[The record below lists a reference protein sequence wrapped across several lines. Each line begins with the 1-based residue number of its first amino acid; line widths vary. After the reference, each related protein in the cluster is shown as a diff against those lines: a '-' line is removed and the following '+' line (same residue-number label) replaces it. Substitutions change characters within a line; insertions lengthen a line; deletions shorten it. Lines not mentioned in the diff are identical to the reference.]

1 MSFADLHTHSVHSDG
16 TFSVKEIV
24 SSCCTKNIKYL
35 SLTDH
40 DTINGLSEAKKLCLE
55 KKISFINGVEFS
67 ADFKGEEIHILAYG
81 FDTTNQKLLN
91 ILELFKEQ
99 RDKRNKKMLSKLK
112 DFGINIDYDKLSL
125 EKNSTITRGDI
136 AMEIFN
142 LGFAKTTKDAFNKY
156 VSKNGVAY
164 VPKDA
169 ISYKEILNT
178 INEIGAIS
186 SLAHPNIY
194 NFYNS
199 NLKTAISELKRCGLN
214 SIECYHSSYNQNI
227 TNTLL
232 GFCNRYDLLISGGSD
247 FHGYKK
253 KDVFLGQ
260 ATNNQY
266 IDYKLLSSLLNKTCF
281 DK

>member
-1 MSFADLHTHSVHSDG
+1 MSFVDLHTHSVHSDG
-16 TFSVKEIV
+16 TFTIKEIV
-24 SSCCTKNIKYL
+24 SSCCDKNIKYL
-35 SLTDH
+35 SITDH
-40 DTINGLSEAKKLCLE
+40 DTINGLEEARCICLE
-55 KKISFINGVEFS
+55 KNINFINGIEFS

-81 FDTTNQKLLN
+81 FDTHNEKLLK
-91 ILELFKEQ
+91 ILDLFKTQ
-99 RDKRNKKMLSKLK
+99 RTKRNEKMLLKLK
-112 DFGINIDYDKLSL
+112 DFGINIDYNKLSL

-142 LGFAKTTKDAFNKY
+142 LGFAKNTRDAFNKY
-156 VSKNGVAY
+156 VSKSGVAY
-164 VPKDA
+164 VKKEA
-169 ISYKEILNT
+169 ISYKQILCTIKEIN
-178 INEIGAIS
+178 AIS

-199 NLKTAISELKRCGLN
+199 NLKTSISELKRSGLDA
-214 SIECYHSSYNQNI
+214 IECYHSSYSQNV

-232 GFCNRYDLLISGGSD
+232 GYCNRYDLLVTGGSD

-266 IDYKLLSSLLNKTCF
+266 IDYKLVSDIINKLSK
-281 DK
+281 